1 MDCQYMPAHVLT
13 LLGRARILKVNGGRV
28 SKKSEPDPEG
38 TNTSE
43 AARALGASGAKKGG
57 IARSNVLSPEQR
69 RDIARQAVRARWM
82 KAGKLKQIESE
93 IQQEPKGVE
102 SPRTTEEGHPFSLLT
117 GVVRFGPIE
126 MEAHV
131 LSDYR
136 RVFTQREVVR
146 ALSGGRESGNLERY
160 LSRNPL
166 TANNLIQGPDI
177 LFKIPG
183 PGALAIGSEATKLI
197 EICDKYME
205 AAELNLL
212 KASQKKLA
220 KQAGIIMRA
229 SAKIGIIAL
238 VDEATGFQKLRAKHE
253 LQLKLQAF
261 IADEMQDWARMFPE
275 EFWLELARLE
285 GIRYSPRSRPLRWGK
300 YVMMFVYD
308 AIDKDIGRTLREKN
322 PNPRYQMNHHQW
334 LKQFGRERVHDQLE
348 RVVTIMKLC
357 DNMEEFRQKFARVFK
372 KTPLQLDINWGVDPS
387 FST

>member
-1 MDCQYMPAHVLT
+1 MARVRGADHVHS
-13 LLGRARILKVNGGRV
+13 RATNALRWAVATVATAERV
-28 SKKSEPDPEG
+28 
-38 TNTSE
+38 
-43 AARALGASGAKKGG
+43 
-57 IARSNVLSPEQR
+57 
-69 RDIARQAVRARWM
+69 
-82 KAGKLKQIESE
+82 
-93 IQQEPKGVE
+93 
-102 SPRTTEEGHPFSLLT
+102 HLT

-136 RVFTQREVVR
+136 RVFTQREVVK

-205 AAELNLL
+205 AAELKLL
-212 KASQKKLA
+212 KPSQMKLA
-220 KQAGIIMRA
+220 KQAGIIMRS
-229 SAKIGIIAL
+229 SAKIRIIAL

-261 IADEMQDWARMFPE
+261 IADEMQDWARMFPD

-285 GIRYSPRSRPLRWGK
+285 GVRYSPQSRPLRWGK

-308 AIDKDIGRTLREKN
+308 AIDKDVGKTLREKN
-322 PNPRYQMNHHQW
+322 PNPRYQTNHHQW
-334 LKQFGRERVHDQLE
+334 LKQFGRERVHDQLQ

-357 DNMEEFRQKFARVFK
+357 DNMAEFRQKFARVFK
-372 KTPLQLDINWGVDPS
+372 KTPLQLDISWGVDPS
-387 FST
+387 MGP